1 MGVKTLLYVA
11 AVSLLVIACGSS
23 SPSATVVSPTPTPA
37 PTPTLTQAE
46 LGAEYVAMVGPSN
59 KLIAA
64 MNVVVTPAHMSI
76 TKVRRAAAALEVADV
91 TFNTELLAFGRV
103 VPVAVQPD
111 VAAARL
117 ALSSEIADLQT
128 VIAAKSYAALDAAV
142 RAWVSNGNK
151 DSKAFVLLRSDLGLQ
166 PPS

>member
-1 MGVKTLLYVA
+1 MRVLVGVLT
-11 AVSLLVIACGSS
+11 VSLLVIACGSS
-23 SPSATVVSPTPTPA
+23 SPSATVVSPTPIPA

-59 KLIAA
+59 KLTAA
-64 MNVVVTPAHMSI
+64 MNIVVTPAHMSI
-76 TKVRRAAAALEVADV
+76 TKVRRVGAALLAADV
-91 TFNTELLAFGRV
+91 TFNSALLAFGPQ

-117 ALSSEIADLQT
+117 ALSSDIADLQT
-128 VIAAKSYAALDAAV
+128 IVASTTYAQLDAAV
-142 RAWVSNGNK
+142 NAWIADGNK
-151 DSKAFVLLRSDLGLQ
+151 DSKAFVLLRSDLGLP